1 MRKLL
6 HNCRIKRYPDG
17 SLDIVAASNP
27 FGGGTIDREPQRYD
41 YPELYAAEEESAL
54 CAASPAYAAERAE
67 AAYADLERL
76 AIEEGDSIQT
86 PAQLAAAKAAANKD
100 RARRRAAAAVRDL
113 GLCNDWA
120 WFVTLTLSPERID
133 RYDPAEVVRHLNHWL
148 DNNVRRRGLAYVLV
162 PEHHKDG
169 AIHFHGFFNG
179 ALEAVP
185 SGHRDRAGH
194 PVYNL
199 PGWGWGFSTA
209 IALYGERRAAVGYV
223 CKYIGKQGDKIGG
236 RWYYS
241 GGELRRPEI
250 EWRDEDFAT
259 MLQNP
264 EAQPF
269 EIEALPRTRFVRLL
283 QKSASEL
290 QQPENRFTNF
300 GLSRGDSAPCT
311 ARDSAAAGGQ
321 MTPEKAGGKEGQNDH
336 GIPSGAG
343 DGARFCRPDEAK
355 RAYHADG
362 FTHRA
367 PHIGRVGTADGAAQ
381 TVHVGGGKKDGQ
393 AAPLRPARAAAES
406 HSGPGRG
413 GMGLSRSQAGNAQ
426 DPAGGVG
433 GREAGRESIP
443 AAPER
448 GHP

>member
-1 MRKLL
+1 MGKLL

-17 SLDIVAASNP
+17 SLDIIVASNP

-41 YPELYAAEEESAL
+41 YPELYAAEEEAVL
-54 CAASPAYAAERAE
+54 CAASPVYAAERAE
-67 AAYADLERL
+67 AAYADLERA
-76 AIEEGDSIQT
+76 AIEDGDDFIA
-86 PAQLAAAKAAANKD
+86 PEQLAAAKAAANKD

-120 WFVTLTLSPERID
+120 WFVTLTLSPERIN
-133 RYDPAEVVRHLNHWL
+133 RYDPVEVIRHLNHWL
-148 DNNVRRRGLAYVLV
+148 DNNVRRKGLAYVLV

-209 IALYGERRAAVGYV
+209 IALYGERRAAVAYV

-241 GGELRRPEI
+241 GGKLRRPEI

-264 EAQPF
+264 EAKPF

-283 QKSASEL
+283 QAAKQDCSAAQKGPSACSSEG
-290 QQPENRFTNF
+290 QFTNF
-300 GLSRGDSAPCT
+300 GLSRRTSAPCA
-311 ARDSAAAGGQ
+311 ARDSAPEGGG

-336 GIPSGAG
+336 RIPVKPG
-343 DGARFCRPDEAK
+343 DGTRFGGSDDAK
-355 RAYHADG
+355 RAHHADG
-362 FTHRA
+362 FTYRA
-367 PHIGRVGTADGAAQ
+367 PHFGRVGAADGTAQ
-381 TVHVGGGKKDGQ
+381 TVHVGSGKKDGQ
-393 AAPLRPARAAAES
+393 AAPLRPARAAA
-406 HSGPGRG
+406 GGNPPTGRG
-413 GMGLSRSQAGNAQ
+413 RVGFPRHKAGNSQ
-426 DPAGGVG
+426 DPPSGVG
-433 GREAGRESIP
+433 GC
-443 AAPER
+443 
-448 GHP
+448 